1 MSKVNGRFWT
11 ADLHL
16 GDPKVADIRGFASV
30 REHDTAIISQLAEL
44 GPFAEVWVLGD
55 ISRGRREEEEAAMEL
70 LGSHLVEA
78 ELHLIAGNHDSVSSI
93 NKNGFKRQ
101 RRWLQTF
108 DSVQQFGRVKL
119 SGTNVLMSHFPFAR
133 SGDGPGRSDPWKG
146 RHNEFRLPDTGLPLI
161 HGHTHHVRPHM
172 IAARECWSKSL
183 LDLTQF
189 CVSWD
194 AHRGLVS
201 EHTLNQWIEGIK

>member
-55 ISRGRREEEEAAMEL
+55 ISRGRREEEETALEL
-70 LGSHLVEA
+70 LGSHLVEPM
-78 ELHLIAGNHDSVSSI
+78 LHLIAGNHDSVSSI
-93 NKNGFKRQ
+93 NKNGFRRQ

-119 SGTNVLMSHFPFAR
+119 SGNS
-133 SGDGPGRSDPWKG
+133 S
-146 RHNEFRLPDTGLPLI
+146 
-161 HGHTHHVRPHM
+161 
-172 IAARECWSKSL
+172 AARAK
-183 LDLTQF
+183 D
-189 CVSWD
+189 
-194 AHRGLVS
+194 
-201 EHTLNQWIEGIK
+201 

>member
-16 GDPKVADIRGFASV
+16 GHAKVADIRGFASV
-30 REHDTAIISQLAEL
+30 RDHDTAIISQLAKL

-55 ISRGRREEEEAAMEL
+55 ISSGKREDEEAALEL
-70 LGSHLVEA
+70 LGSHLVEPM
-78 ELHLIAGNHDSVSSI
+78 LHLIAGNHDSVSSI
-93 NKNGFKRQ
+93 NKNGFKHQ

-119 SGTNVLMSHFPFAR
+119 SGTDVLMSHFPFER
-133 SGDGPGRSDPWKG
+133 SGDGPGRGPG
-146 RHNEFRLPDTGLPLI
+146 RFNEFRLPNTGMPLI

-172 IAARECWSKSL
+172 IAARESWHKSL
-183 LDLTQF
+183 LDLQQF